1 MIKNNPVLELKGLQ
15 KIFFPGTVNQRHILK
30 NIDLKVYPGEFISII
45 GNNGAG
51 KSTLINAI
59 AGALKVDKGE
69 IEILG
74 QTITK
79 TDIRNRAEW
88 IARVFQDPKLGT
100 ADQLSVYEN
109 MVLADDKQLSD
120 YFKSYDNLNRRTQYA
135 SRLTT
140 LDMGIEAHIDTPV
153 KYLSGGQRQ
162 ALSLLM
168 AIMSQPQLLLL
179 DEHTAA
185 LDPKTSQ
192 TVMELTAQLIEQQQL
207 TALMITHDIDDALA
221 YGNRLILVQD
231 GQIKLDVQ
239 GAEKAHLV
247 KADLI
252 KMFAI

>member
-59 AGALKVDKGE
+59 AGALKIDKGE

-79 TDIRNRAEW
+79 TDIHKRADW

-120 YFKSYDNLNRRTQYA
+120 YFKSYDNPNRRTQYA

-168 AIMSQPQLLLL
+168 AIMSKPQLLLL

-207 TALMITHDIDDALA
+207 TALMVTHDIDDALA

>member
-79 TDIRNRAEW
+79 TNIRKRANW

-120 YFKSYDNLNRRTQYA
+120 YFKGYDNTKKRTQFA
-135 SRLTT
+135 SRLAA

-168 AIMSQPQLLLL
+168 AIIRKPQLLLL

-192 TVMELTAQLIEQQQL
+192 TVMELTAQLIEQERL

-221 YGNRLILVQD
+221 YGNRLIMVQD

-239 GAEKAHLV
+239 GAEKAHLL